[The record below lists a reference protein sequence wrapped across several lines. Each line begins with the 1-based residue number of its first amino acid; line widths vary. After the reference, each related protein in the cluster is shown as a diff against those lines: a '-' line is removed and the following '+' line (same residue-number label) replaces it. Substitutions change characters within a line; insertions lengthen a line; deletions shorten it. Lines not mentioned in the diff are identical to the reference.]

1 MESVDRTSIQTD
13 RLAYMW
19 KVEMKMKDSIK
30 GEGRGEKRGSEN
42 LGKKHCNS
50 LQSNL

>member
-19 KVEMKMKDSIK
+19 KVEMKMKDNIK
-30 GEGRGEKRGSEN
+30 WEGVSEKGVRKKEEKNTVTIEN
-42 LGKKHCNS
+42 
-50 LQSNL
+50 